1 MSIKIDETNL
11 KSGLLG
17 LVVALVEI
25 IKDVLEREALRR
37 MERGSLN
44 VEELDRLGN
53 GLLELNQALDQIQQD
68 NEIEN
73 IVERIR
79 SDLDTFVD
87 DTFKVITQP
96 EKLVE
101 Q

>member
-1 MSIKIDETNL
+1 M
-11 KSGLLG
+11 
-17 LVVALVEI
+17 ALVEI

-37 MERGSLN
+37 MEGGRLN

-53 GLLELNQALDQIQQD
+53 GLLELDQALDQIQQD
-68 NEIEN
+68 NEIVD

-101 Q
+101 L

>member
-1 MSIKIDETNL
+1 
-11 KSGLLG
+11 
-17 LVVALVEI
+17 VALVEI

-37 MERGSLN
+37 MEGGRLN

-53 GLLELNQALDQIQQD
+53 GLLELDQALDQIQQD
-68 NEIEN
+68 NEIVD

>member
-101 Q
+101 L

>member
-37 MERGSLN
+37 MEGGHLN

-53 GLLELNQALDQIQQD
+53 GLLELDQALDQIQQD
-68 NEIEN
+68 NEIVD

-87 DTFKVITQP
+87 DTFKDITQP
-96 EKLVE
+96 EKLAE

>member
-96 EKLVE
+96 EEWVE

>member
-37 MERGSLN
+37 MEGGSLN
-44 VEELDRLGN
+44 VEEIDRLGN
-53 GLLELNQALDQIQQD
+53 GLLELNQALDQIQRD

-96 EKLVE
+96 EVWVE